1 MTDVV
6 RLNEAEYER
15 GGFVARGIAHHDL
28 AFDDCSAPPDRVVRA
43 FFAVADAAEGARFG
57 LPEAGLGIIPGLGGT
72 QLLTRAVGPRRA
84 LELLTTAAPFT
95 ADQAMESGL
104 VSGVVAPE
112 ALMETVLA
120 VAAQIAS
127 RAPLSVRGL
136 KRVVHGGLDLDLK
149 QAMDLE
155 LTVYNHLFT
164 THDRREGVASFNEK
178 RTPALPD
185 TPTLIEQG
193 IPDFELMTWTGI
205 LMPRG
210 VPQPAMAKLREAMLK
225 AITDPAYVERQA
237 QGGSEI
243 APCSPDEMRR
253 IMVAEIELYREMMK
267 VAGIEPE

>member
-1 MTDVV
+1 MSYDTIKVEEAAPGVMVIAFNRPEVANALSTQMGRELLDAWSKLRADEALRAVILRGEGKHFQAGADLKERNGMTDEAWSEQH
-6 RLNEAEYER
+6 RLFEAMIR
-15 GGFVARGIAHHDL
+15 TQLACPVPVIAAVQGAAMGGGCEMTL
-28 AFDDCSAPPDRVVRA
+28 ACD
-43 FFAVADAAEGARFG
+43 FAYAAEGARFG

-95 ADQAMESGL
+95 AAQAQEYGL

-178 RTPALPD
+178 RTPA
-185 TPTLIEQG
+185 
-193 IPDFELMTWTGI
+193 FEG
-205 LMPRG
+205 
-210 VPQPAMAKLREAMLK
+210 K
-225 AITDPAYVERQA
+225 
-237 QGGSEI
+237 
-243 APCSPDEMRR
+243 
-253 IMVAEIELYREMMK
+253 
-267 VAGIEPE
+267 